1 MNVRGIA
8 RGVFAGAVA
17 AALGSLPAAA
27 QTATFSTTGSFSG
40 GGCGTTSCTF
50 DGFTLSFTPVGSNT
64 FLSGS
69 LIDLGSFNT
78 QCVTC
83 TNGSMQGFPSGVT
96 FTLTI
101 NQTSPSAGSGAFV
114 GSVTGTVAFNPSFSS
129 LVWMPSPNTLGI
141 GLANYALVVDNT
153 GNFNIAPPTTDANPN
168 PTVVKAFVTVT
179 PEPST
184 VALMATGMFGLIPV
198 VRRRRRA

>member
-8 RGVFAGAVA
+8 RAVIAGAVA
-17 AALGSLPAAA
+17 LALGSLPAAA
-27 QTATFSTTGSFSG
+27 QTVTFSTTGAFSG
-40 GGCGTTSCTF
+40 GGCATTSCTF
-50 DGFTLSFTPVGSNT
+50 DGFTLSFTPVGSNS

-83 TNGSMQGFPSGVT
+83 TNGSMQNFPSGVI

-101 NQTSPSAGSGAFV
+101 NQTSPSSGSGAFV
-114 GSVTGTVAFNPSFSS
+114 GSVSGTLAFNPSFSS
-129 LVWMPSPNTLGI
+129 LIWTPSPNTLGI

-153 GNFNIAPPTTDANPN
+153 GNFNIAPPTADANPN

-198 VRRRRRA
+198 IRRRRSA